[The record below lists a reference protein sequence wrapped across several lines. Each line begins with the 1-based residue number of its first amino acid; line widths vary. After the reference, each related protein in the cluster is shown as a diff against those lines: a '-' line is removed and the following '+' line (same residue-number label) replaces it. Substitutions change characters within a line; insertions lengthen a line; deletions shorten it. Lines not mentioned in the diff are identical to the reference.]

1 MLTFDPTSAFSSVDL
16 PALGAPMSALKPQRV
31 ESSAI
36 KLVRRHTDAGK
47 HGGSGGL
54 FGGALGTAD
63 TFRRAPGP
71 EHDGHAE
78 FRIVVWSR
86 ARQLT
91 IVRGRKAA
99 SLRPFLQDRFWIA
112 QRPQWLWHSVFSKRA

>member
-1 MLTFDPTSAFSSVDL
+1 RVAYQ
-16 PALGAPMSALKPQRV
+16 ALATQMTARKPERV

-54 FGGALGTAD
+54 FGGALGTAH
-63 TFRRAPGP
+63 TFRRRPLR
-71 EHDGHAE
+71 EHDRHAGL
-78 FRIVVWSR
+78 RMVVWPR

-112 QRPQWLWHSVFSKRA
+112 QRPQWLEHSPFSKTRGHVVPRLVAG